1 MRILSL
7 DTETSPHLAYT
18 FQLFKAFIQ
27 PCMIV
32 KPTRVLC
39 WAARWLG
46 EKKMHFRTEHDKDFI
61 TKIHEMINDA
71 DGIIHYNG
79 KAFDMKHLNREFLLR
94 RMDPPS
100 SYTNI
105 DLLTTFRQ
113 NFAMASNKLEW
124 TSMQLGYDGKVK
136 HRGIQLWFDCMDNKP
151 KAWREMRKYNIQDV
165 ALLEDVYADLLPW
178 IKNHPNWGHY
188 IVGDIVC
195 KNCGSTRVK
204 KNGIER
210 STITPYQ
217 RYKCTSCG
225 KPIQGRKKITFDE
238 AGKALPQPST
248 K

>member
-1 MRILSL
+1 
-7 DTETSPHLAYT
+7 
-18 FQLFKAFIQ
+18 
-27 PCMIV
+27 MIV

-61 TKIHEMINDA
+61 DKIHGMIDDA

-124 TSMQLGYDGKVK
+124 TSMQLGYEGKVK
-136 HRGIQLWFDCMDNKP
+136 HRGIQLWFDCMDNEP

-165 ALLEDVYADLLPW
+165 ALLEDVYSDLLPW
-178 IKNHPNWGHY
+178 IKGHPNYGHY
-188 IVGDIVC
+188 ITGDLVC
-195 KNCGSTRVK
+195 RNCGSTKVK
-204 KNGIER
+204 KNGWER
-210 STITPYQ
+210 TSVVPYQ
-217 RYKCTSCG
+217 RYKCTNCG
-225 KPIQGRKKITFDE
+225 KPLRGRTKVKRDSEGKK
-238 AGKALPQPST
+238 LCQPT
-248 K
+248 TV